1 MKPEEISERT
11 RLIIR
16 WFVVS
21 VLGRV
26 GVPVLRGVDVPV
38 LRGVDVPVL
47 FPLFFSFTSVQF
59 ALYFA

>member
-1 MKPEEISERT
+1 MIPEEISKRT

-16 WFVVS
+16 WIVVS
-21 VLGRV
+21 VLGR
-26 GVPVLRGVDVPV
+26 VDVPV

-47 FPLFFSFTSVQF
+47 FPLFFSFSTVQF